1 MIAKVRRDWYGSR
14 FWAGV
19 WTFMALLL
27 PFSAAKKKGRH
38 EGDPSRFR
46 FVSLVSRLSAGPG
59 DDYRDCPVRKRTD
72 PRPSETC
79 DFE

>member
-1 MIAKVRRDWYGSR
+1 
-14 FWAGV
+14 
-19 WTFMALLL
+19 MALLL
-27 PFSAAKKKGRH
+27 PFPAEKKKGRH
-38 EGDPSRFR
+38 KGDPSRFR
-46 FVSLVSRLSAGPG
+46 FASLVFAFRRGPG